1 MTFSFILWLIICM
14 SLHTYYSLYIIGS
27 QSNYTVVID
36 GFFYI
41 IIHYMV
47 IISLHIDMLCIIV
60 SSQTNYTVVID
71 TFLYH
76 SPLHCYHIVM
86 FTVFCITL
94 FTIQYISFMNQY

>member
-1 MTFSFILWLIICM
+1 MGFLYHNPLYGYHIIA
-14 SLHTYYSLYIIGS
+14 Y
-27 QSNYTVVID
+27 
-36 GFFYI
+36 
-41 IIHYMV
+41 
-47 IISLHIDMLCIIV
+47 MLCIIV

>member
-1 MTFSFILWLIICM
+1 MDVTAHLL
-14 SLHTYYSLYIIGS
+14 YSVYNWFTVKLYCC
-27 QSNYTVVID
+27 YRW
-36 GFFYI
+36 FFYI

-47 IISLHIDMLCIIV
+47 IISLHIDMFCIIV

>member
-1 MTFSFILWLIICM
+1 MDVTAHL
-14 SLHTYYSLYIIGS
+14 LYFVY
-27 QSNYTVVID
+27 NWFTVKLYCCYRWV
-36 GFFYI
+36 FYI
-41 IIHYMV
+41 LIHYMV

-76 SPLHCYHIVM
+76 SPSHCYHIVM

>member
-1 MTFSFILWLIICM
+1 MDVTAHL
-14 SLHTYYSLYIIGS
+14 LYFVY
-27 QSNYTVVID
+27 NWFTVKLYCCYRWV
-36 GFFYI
+36 FYI